1 MEKAGLD
8 TPFFFMSYV
17 MCMYIICPGHVF
29 YLEWWR
35 RRIGMINVERESRGE
50 RGRAVKVS
58 GEKILRISWTSI

>member
-1 MEKAGLD
+1 
-8 TPFFFMSYV
+8 

-35 RRIGMINVERESRGE
+35 RRIGIINVERESRGE

-58 GEKILRISWTSI
+58 GEKILRVSWTSI